1 MLSVILGEAAV
12 PGPGLRDA
20 AFLRACFLI
29 DLIHGSMAPRG
40 RRDHGLSHKPSCRAG
55 FCHRTPAEEEPG
67 DGRLP
72 KEPRVREGWR
82 EMDDGKEEELCSVHP
97 HIGFMVDVIDASI
110 PAVITVRDGG
120 LFLITLQ
127 YFLLCISRSRD
138 ESTKMGNKGG
148 GNPEN
153 LQLQK
158 HKNESFPH
166 FFQSVLTHRLI
177 VLLGDCADG
186 LLTPEFH
193 TDACQ

>member
-1 MLSVILGEAAV
+1 MLTAYQGQASATPRSSVAVFWLTRFMKAA
-12 PGPGLRDA
+12 PGIP
-20 AFLRACFLI
+20 
-29 DLIHGSMAPRG
+29 PRG
-40 RRDHGLSHKPSCRAG
+40 RQDRGLYQKHSCRAG
-55 FCHRTPAEEEPG
+55 FCHRTPVEEEPS

-82 EMDDGKEEELCSVHP
+82 EMDDGEEAELCSVHP

-110 PAVITVRDGG
+110 RAVITVRDGG
-120 LFLITLQ
+120 RFLITLQ

-148 GNPEN
+148 GNPED
-153 LQLQK
+153 LQRQK
-158 HKNESFPH
+158 HKNTSFPH

-186 LLTPEFH
+186 LLTP
-193 TDACQ
+193 DAHQENTYV